1 MEQPVVVVVNEMPQS
16 SETSSEVESETS
28 LLMLSQ
34 QLTNLQATMTQL
46 IESLRTTT
54 LTAITELSS
63 KVETLLTEVEAMEM
77 EEAEAEEAE
86 ETEVEEVEIIVPP
99 TLPSDEEEKAPKI
112 ERENWLNRILF
123 Q

>member
-1 MEQPVVVVVNEMPQS
+1 MEQPVVVVVNDQQPNL
-16 SETSSEVESETS
+16 ETTSNENETS

-34 QLTNLQATMTQL
+34 QLTNLQAAMTQS
-46 IESLRTTT
+46 IESLQTTT
-54 LTAITELSS
+54 LTAITELSL

-99 TLPSDEEEKAPKI
+99 TLPSDEEEEAPKI